1 MRRPVDPIRLD
12 RLLAE
17 LGQRAQGP
25 GRIYLTGGATA
36 LLYRWRQS
44 TVDVGLKLDPEPEA
58 IFEAIAQL
66 KEEL

>member
-1 MRRPVDPIRLD
+1 MPKPVDPVRLD

-17 LGQRAQGP
+17 LGQRACGP
-25 GRIYLTGGATA
+25 GRICLTGGATA